1 MNKIKNVLNKDK
13 DEFPLELIDKLLAE
27 DELVLDR
34 KEKLTEKI
42 IDRVITA
49 VLFTIYILL
58 FPVWIY
64 EDRT

>member
-1 MNKIKNVLNKDK
+1 MKNVPNKKK